1 MRGMSPSEL
10 FTLSGQLARK
20 PFVITVTA
28 VYLLGFASQVFLTA
42 PVLARAGLLPFIVL
56 HAVLLWLWFTIHA
69 KRLRDAGRNTGSAVG
84 IAVVNVLAITLL
96 LLVIAFLISPV
107 EDQPGETVGSILAT
121 WIVLIFLLKILSGA
135 PDLGWLGVFLLIM
148 FAIALVPILLAVGF
162 SIWVGML
169 PAKQDDAP

>member
-1 MRGMSPSEL
+1 
-10 FTLSGQLARK
+10 
-20 PFVITVTA
+20 
-28 VYLLGFASQVFLTA
+28 
-42 PVLARAGLLPFIVL
+42 
-56 HAVLLWLWFTIHA
+56 
-69 KRLRDAGRNTGSAVG
+69 
-84 IAVVNVLAITLL
+84 
-96 LLVIAFLISPV
+96 VIAFLISPV